1 MKVAIRPIAG
11 ALGRL
16 LCPEA
21 SAQQPRP
28 VGAYKHFKSSNIIID
43 LDVCRSVC

>member
-1 MKVAIRPIAG
+1 MKVAIRPIVC

-16 LCPEA
+16 LCPGA

-28 VGAYKHFKSSNIIID
+28 VGAYKDFKGSNIVD
-43 LDVCRSVC
+43 LDVRRSVC